1 MAKSSNLRLRAV
13 RPNAGLR
20 EAYAK
25 KLRELVSRMASD
37 VAKEIEALYR
47 KEEPKIEIGRA
58 HV

>member
-37 VAKEIEALYR
+37 VAKELEAL
-47 KEEPKIEIGRA
+47 
-58 HV
+58 